1 MSKSLIVVLV
11 IGLTLGLCTC
21 GAVMGVKNTCVVQTN
36 AIQAQYDGNKVSLAG
51 YTNKIMDMVQV
62 PAMAKNHIK
71 ELTVAAIQGR
81 YGADGAKAVFQ
92 AVNEQNPTVDPGLYR
107 SLMAAM
113 EAGRNGF
120 DADQKS
126 LLDKCRVHSTY
137 VESAPQNF
145 LVGFLGYPHA
155 DLADKCK
162 PVTTEQTEQD
172 FRNHTTGPLKLN

>member
-1 MSKSLIVVLV
+1 MTKPLIFILV

-21 GAVMGVKNTCVVQTN
+21 GAVLGVKNTCVVQTN
-36 AIQAQYDGNKVSLAG
+36 AIQAQYEGNKVSLAG

-62 PAMAKNHIK
+62 PAMAKDHIK
-71 ELTVAAIQGR
+71 EVAQAAIQGR
-81 YGADGAKAVFQ
+81 YGADGAKQVFLM
-92 AVNEQNPTVDPGLYR
+92 VKEQNATVDPGLYR

-126 LLDKCRVHSTY
+126 LLDKCRVHNTY
-137 VESAPQNF
+137 VESAPQSF
-145 LVGFLGYPHA
+145 FVGFLGYPHA

-172 FRNHTTGPLKLN
+172 FRNHTTGPLKIN